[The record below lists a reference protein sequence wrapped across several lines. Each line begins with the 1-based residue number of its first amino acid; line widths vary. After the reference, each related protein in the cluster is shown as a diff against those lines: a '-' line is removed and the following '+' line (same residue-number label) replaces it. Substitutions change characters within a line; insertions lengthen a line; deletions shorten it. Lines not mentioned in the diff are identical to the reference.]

1 MGTTRTG
8 SKGWGESGQ
17 MLTEYAVVASI
28 LLGACL
34 VAAGPLG
41 LLDAFAR
48 YFDSFYF
55 VVSLPL
61 P

>member
-1 MGTTRTG
+1 
-8 SKGWGESGQ
+8 

-28 LLGACL
+28 LLGASL

-41 LLDAFAR
+41 LFDAFGR

-55 VVSLPL
+55 VVSLPF